1 MEISRSVSRDAGK
14 HLKVERRLMPAG
26 ARRHKRPEVGIAA
39 ASSNF
44 CSELAAVFP
53 HSNSPFVNCQFALG
67 LTLGTVA
74 LILSATVTR
83 GADYPYAQEDHN
95 HKFWWRS
102 SWAVD

>member
-44 CSELAAVFP
+44 CSELAAIFLTPTHPSSFV
-53 HSNSPFVNCQFALG
+53 SLLLVSP
-67 LTLGTVA
+67 
-74 LILSATVTR
+74 SAR
-83 GADYPYAQEDHN
+83 
-95 HKFWWRS
+95 
-102 SWAVD
+102 